1 MFFEYGILS
10 LSILV
15 LLFNILS
22 MYIVITDKS
31 GTYYKWG
38 LSDILAP
45 IGLLWSIDAIW
56 FN

>member
-22 MYIVITDKS
+22 MYIVITDKFRI
-31 GTYYKWG
+31 YKWG

-45 IGLLWSIDAIW
+45 IGLLWSIDVIW